1 MPGDQ
6 QKGCDQMIKVT
17 RLNNKE
23 YYINFDLIETIEE
36 TPDTVITLRDG
47 KKYVV
52 SESPEEIIEKIIDF
66 KRKCYTN
73 ENLLKRE

>member
-1 MPGDQ
+1 
-6 QKGCDQMIKVT
+6 MIKVT
-17 RLNNKE
+17 RLNSKE

-52 SESPEEIIEKIIDF
+52 SESPEEIIERILDF
-66 KRKCYTN
+66 KMLYK
-73 ENLLKRE
+73 

>member
-1 MPGDQ
+1 
-6 QKGCDQMIKVT
+6 MIKVT

-52 SESPEEIIEKIIDF
+52 SETPEEIIERIIDF

>member
-52 SESPEEIIEKIIDF
+52 SETPEEIIERIIDF

>member
-1 MPGDQ
+1 
-6 QKGCDQMIKVT
+6 MIKVT